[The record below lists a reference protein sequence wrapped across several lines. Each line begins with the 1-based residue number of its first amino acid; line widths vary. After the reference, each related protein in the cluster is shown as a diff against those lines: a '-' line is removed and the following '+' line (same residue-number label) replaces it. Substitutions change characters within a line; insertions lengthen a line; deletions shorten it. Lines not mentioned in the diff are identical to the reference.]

1 MNLDDLNENAVEKK
15 LIFLAETDKQ
25 YAQLY
30 AAKDAH
36 KDRLKLEKAK
46 AFLGAVGTVAE
57 RNAIADSHPDVWAC
71 INAGENILVDFKL
84 LEAKRNMAETVMDL
98 WRSLNASRRKN

>member
-1 MNLDDLNENAVEKK
+1 MNLDDINENAVEKK
-15 LIFLAETDKQ
+15 LIFLAETDEQ

-36 KDRLKLEKAK
+36 KERLKLEKAK
-46 AFLGAVGTVAE
+46 AFLDSTGTVAE
-57 RNAIADSHPDVWAC
+57 RNAIADCHANVEAC
-71 INAGENILVDFKL
+71 IDDGENILVEYKL
-84 LEAKRNMAETVMDL
+84 LEAQRGRAETVIEV